1 MSIDKDF
8 LNYATFDPFAD
19 AKQRQII
26 HNMSELIKRQETMI
40 QSLRH
45 DVRDL
50 KSKSDVHTS
59 QIIALTDATDTALE
73 VTKMSDLNFKAIVTG
88 FGVVRT
94 KVAAEFTGVS
104 QETLEDK
111 IKDGIYKGFQ
121 EGKFWY
127 IWTHSLKQSGL
138 EHMIESGWDILGVG
152 YKKGK
157 KVPKHQRK
165 VYFKGVVEFN
175 SQGEFIG
182 KHKDYVKILTDSYN
196 ENR

>member
-1 MSIDKDF
+1 MSDLHAAYQSAK
-8 LNYATFDPFAD
+8 NAD
-19 AKQRQII
+19 LLDRLTAIAESQTKII
-26 HNMSELIKRQETMI
+26 ERQETI
-40 QSLRH
+40 IRNLQR
-45 DVRDL
+45 DVRYL

-88 FGVVRT
+88 FGVVKTT
-94 KVAAEFTGVS
+94 KAAEILGITHTV
-104 QETLEDK
+104 LEDR
-111 IKDGIYKGFQ
+111 IKDGTYKGFKQ
-121 EGKFWY
+121 GKFWY

-138 EHMIESGWDILGVG
+138 EQMVEDGWDILGVG
-152 YKKGK
+152 KMSGK
-157 KVPKHQRK
+157 KIPQHKRK
-165 VYFKGVVEFN
+165 EYFRGVVEFN

>member
-1 MSIDKDF
+1 MSD
-8 LNYATFDPFAD
+8 LHAAYQS
-19 AKQRQII
+19 AKNGDLLDRLTAIAESQTKII
-26 HNMSELIKRQETMI
+26 ERQETI
-40 QSLRH
+40 IRNLQR
-45 DVRDL
+45 DVRYL

-88 FGVVRT
+88 FGVVKTT
-94 KVAAEFTGVS
+94 KAAEILGITHTV
-104 QETLEDK
+104 LEDR
-111 IKDGIYKGFQ
+111 IKDGTYKGFKQ
-121 EGKFWY
+121 GKFWY

-138 EHMIESGWDILGVG
+138 EQMVEDGWDILGVG
-152 YKKGK
+152 KMSGK
-157 KVPKHQRK
+157 KIPQHKRK
-165 VYFKGVVEFN
+165 EYFRGVVEFN